1 MFNKISQGPPTANIY
16 SNASDIGWRAHFQGR
31 NTGGALVT

>member
-1 MFNKISQGPPTANIY
+1 MFNKISEGPPIANIY